1 MLQQRILHILADHIA
16 GGPCAGPL
24 HLEQAK
30 TGSREILRGA
40 AHWFRRAAEQ
50 GNAYARALL
59 GGRGVPQDFAEGVR
73 WCRLAAEQGDADS
86 QFNLGIMYDNGRG
99 VPRDYTEAAG
109 WYRKA
114 AGQGHAGAELNL
126 RLLRIKQCVLE
137 D

>member
-1 MLQQRILHILADHIA
+1 MQRNLRILADHIA
-16 GGPCAGPL
+16 GGPSARLPRLG
-24 HLEQAK
+24 QAK

-59 GGRGVPQDFAEGVR
+59 GGRGVPLDEAEARR
-73 WCRLAAEQGDADS
+73 WYRLAAEQGDADA
-86 QFNLGIMYDNGRG
+86 QFGLGFMYDNSQG
-99 VPRDYTEAAG
+99 VPQDYTEAAR

-114 AGQGHAGAELNL
+114 AGQGHADAELNL
-126 RLLRIKQCVLE
+126 RLLRIKDQSVPK